1 MKANCDAREQEKL
14 VSMIIQPMLLS
25 ELQGYKITLTGTV
38 VDGDAGRQCIS
49 INIDVPSSSDSN
61 EILDRELL
69 LESCNRRTNLVKE
82 PVAQKLFPAVG
93 QAVPTKPSNKFSFDG
108 EDLDIPWSDLVLK
121 ERIGSGIF
129 SLVGG
134 LLYSL
139 HCVLCKLV
147 RPCDY
152 S

>member
-1 MKANCDAREQEKL
+1 MKANCDAWEQGKL
-14 VSMIIQPMLLS
+14 VSMIFQPMLLS
-25 ELQGYKITLTGTV
+25 ELRGYKITLTGTV
-38 VDGDAGRQCIS
+38 VDGDAGRQCID
-49 INIDVPSSSDSN
+49 INTGVPSSSDSN

-69 LESCNRRTNLVKE
+69 FESCNPRTNMVKY
-82 PVAQKLFPAVG
+82 PVAQKHFLAVG
-93 QAVPTKPSNKFSFDG
+93 QAVPTKPSNSFSFEG

-139 HCVLCKLV
+139 HCVLRKLV
-147 RPCDY
+147 RPCDF